1 MIQFDIIVFPF
12 GSIGLKKIN
21 LVCSPSYHTINL
33 RMTKFIHVFR
43 SMDRVCLF
51 SRLELT
57 VHAIDRMA
65 FLIEFICWS
74 YIFTGL
80 WGKENHW

>member
-1 MIQFDIIVFPF
+1 MFSFI
-12 GSIGLKKIN
+12 
-21 LVCSPSYHTINL
+21 SYH
-33 RMTKFIHVFR
+33 KFTNDQIYTRFPI
-43 SMDRVCLF
+43 DGLCLF

-80 WGKENHW
+80 WGKENYW